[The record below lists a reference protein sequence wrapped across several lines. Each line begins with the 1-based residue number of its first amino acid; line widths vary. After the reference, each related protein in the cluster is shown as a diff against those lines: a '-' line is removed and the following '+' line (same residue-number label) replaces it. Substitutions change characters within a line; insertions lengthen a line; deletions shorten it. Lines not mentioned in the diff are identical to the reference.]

1 MFTPVPET
9 GRQTVEETQ
18 HETRET
24 EGFEPITSQEQL
36 DKLISSRIA
45 RERSKFADY
54 QQLQEK
60 AARFDEL
67 EEANKSELQKAQDAL
82 AAETKARTAAQV
94 ELLRIQIAGER
105 GLDAKAAAYLQGG
118 TREELEAS
126 ADGLAAL
133 IGTKPSMQPNP
144 LQGREQ
150 YPGNTTHS
158 GDWLREKIT
167 SN

>member
-1 MFTPVPET
+1 MSTPVPET
-9 GRQTVEETQ
+9 GQQTAEETQ
-18 HETRET
+18 HDENAA
-24 EGFEPITSQEQL
+24 FEPITSQEQL

-45 RERSKFADY
+45 RERSKYADY
-54 QQLQEK
+54 QDLQEK
-60 AARFDEL
+60 AKRFDEL

-94 ELLRIQIAGER
+94 ELLRIQVAGEK
-105 GLDAKAAAYLQGG
+105 GLDAKTAAYLQGS

-133 IGTKPSMQPNP
+133 IGAKPRVQPDP
-144 LQGREQ
+144 TQGREQ